1 MAAPHPI
8 VRLKPRRALP
18 FFSRHPWVFVGAISD
33 IGGTP
38 AAGDLVELRTQKG
51 EFVAWGLFNPNSN
64 IRVRLYS
71 WDKSQLPDI
80 ELWRTRID
88 RAIALRQRLYG
99 ETDTWRACRLIYSE
113 GDELSGLVVDRYGD
127 TLLVQW
133 TSLALWQQREEI
145 LEALRAA
152 VQPRGIWLRT
162 ERGMAEA
169 EGLEMHDALVW
180 GEPPERPMVI
190 NEHGVQFEVD
200 VVEGQKTGFYFDQR
214 DNRLA
219 VSRLTP
225 GRSVLDVCSYTGGF
239 GITAAAIGGATSVTA
254 IDSSGPALELAR
266 RNAELNGVID
276 RFQTIHGDALE
287 TMLQLR
293 DEGRRFGVV
302 ILDPPKMARTRG
314 GLERAL
320 KGYLRLNRA
329 AIELVE
335 EDGILVTCSCSGL
348 VDRYMFREVVAQA
361 VLETGRTGQIMEE
374 RSQSADHPVSLAC
387 PETEYLK
394 CLVLRV
400 TRHEAHENG
409 PEHQTMPGPVISQ
422 TNDNQL

>member
-1 MAAPHPI
+1 MSAAPAV

-33 IGGTP
+33 VSGTP
-38 AAGDLVELRTQKG
+38 QAGDLVELRSQKG

-71 WDKSQLPDI
+71 WEKSQLPGM
-80 ELWRTRID
+80 ELWRARIE
-88 RAIALRQRLYG
+88 RAIALRRRLFAD
-99 ETDTWRACRLIYSE
+99 TDAWQACRLIYSE

-127 TLLVQW
+127 TFLVQW
-133 TSLALWQQREEI
+133 TSLALWQQRDAI
-145 LEALRAA
+145 LECLQ
-152 VQPRGIWLRT
+152 VVLQPKGIWLRT

-180 GEPPERPMVI
+180 GEPPPRPTLVR
-190 NEHGVQFEVD
+190 EHGVQFEVD
-200 VVEGQKTGFYFDQR
+200 VIEGQKTGFYFDQR

-219 VSRLTP
+219 VSRLTS
-225 GRSVLDVCSYTGGF
+225 GRTVLDVCSYTGGF
-239 GITAAAIGGATSVTA
+239 GITAAAIGGAESVTA
-254 IDSSGPALELAR
+254 IDSSAPALELAR
-266 RNAELNGVID
+266 RNAELNGVAD
-276 RFQTIHGDALE
+276 SYQTMQGDAVE

-293 DEGRRFGVV
+293 NEGRRFGIVV
-302 ILDPPKMARTRG
+302 LDPPKMARTRG

-329 AIELVE
+329 ALELVE
-335 EDGILVTCSCSGL
+335 DDGILVTCSCSGH

-361 VLETGRTGQIMEE
+361 GLEAGRSLQMLDE
-374 RSQSADHPVSLAC
+374 RTQAADHPVALAC

-394 CLVLRV
+394 CLMLRV
-400 TRHEAHENG
+400 TRTSA
-409 PEHQTMPGPVISQ
+409 
-422 TNDNQL
+422 